1 MTGVQTCALP
11 IYGYSVLLNQIPLLS
26 SKFELSQNT
35 LMHLINRYGSLIE
48 DLLEMIQ
55 ANRMLAEPI
64 SRESEVLKAEIL
76 YAVTHEGA
84 RSVSDVLT
92 RRTRLSFELKDHGL
106 AIARI
111 VAELIAPTL
120 RWDEDKIQASIADY
134 EKIVNREISELETN
148 LKVAIN
154 S

>member
-1 MTGVQTCALP
+1 MC
-11 IYGYSVLLNQIPLLS
+11 S
-26 SKFELSQNT
+26 S
-35 LMHLINRYGSLIE
+35 
-48 DLLEMIQ
+48 DL
-55 ANRMLAEPI
+55 
-64 SRESEVLKAEIL
+64 
-76 YAVTHEGA
+76 
-84 RSVSDVLT
+84 SDVLT

-148 LKVAIN
+148 LRVAIN

>member
-1 MTGVQTCALP
+1 
-11 IYGYSVLLNQIPLLS
+11 
-26 SKFELSQNT
+26 
-35 LMHLINRYGSLIE
+35 
-48 DLLEMIQ
+48 
-55 ANRMLAEPI
+55 MLFR
-64 SRESEVLKAEIL
+64 SRESDILKAEIL

>member
-1 MTGVQTCALP
+1 M
-11 IYGYSVLLNQIPLLS
+11 
-26 SKFELSQNT
+26 
-35 LMHLINRYGSLIE
+35 E
-48 DLLEMIQ
+48 DLLEMIR
-55 ANRMLAEPI
+55 ADRTLAEPI
-64 SRESEVLKAEIL
+64 SPESDVRQVEIL

-92 RRTRLSFELKDHGL
+92 RRTRLSFELKDRGL
-106 AIARI
+106 SIARR

-120 RWDEDKIQASIADY
+120 RWSEDDISASITEY
-134 EKIVNREISELETN
+134 EKIVNREIAELEAN